1 MMSMAQSYSRA
12 KQAEI
17 ERKVAART
25 VIDYVP
31 GTRHGDEHQAEKAG
45 GRRAA

>member
-1 MMSMAQSYSRA
+1 MMSMAESYSRA
-12 KQAEI
+12 MKAEI
-17 ERKVAART
+17 ERKVAAQV

-31 GTRHGDEHQAEKAG
+31 GTHRRDERKVKTAG